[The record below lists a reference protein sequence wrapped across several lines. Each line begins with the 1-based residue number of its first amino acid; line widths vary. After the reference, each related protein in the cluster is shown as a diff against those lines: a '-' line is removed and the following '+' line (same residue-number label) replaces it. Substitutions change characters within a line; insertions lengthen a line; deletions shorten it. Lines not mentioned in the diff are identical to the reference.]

1 MVRQSERREATIAA
15 ILAAARKR
23 FAQKGFAE
31 TTIDEI
37 AQTGGVA
44 KGAVYHHFSAKE
56 EIFERV
62 MDALMAEI
70 AAAVPLAAQAGK
82 DPLDALARGTQKYL
96 SLIAEPG
103 ARRILLA
110 DGPAVLGWEKVRD
123 LDVRHFGRLL
133 QVPVAAL
140 LRGRKKPRE
149 IDAFVHLL
157 TGALNEAALV
167 TALAED
173 PAKTAREMA
182 NAFRAMLSGLLA
194 PSTDG
199 AAEPPAS

>member
-1 MVRQSERREATIAA
+1 MVSQAERRQATIAA
-15 ILAAARKR
+15 ILSAARKR

-44 KGAVYHHFSAKE
+44 KGAVYHHFSSKE
-56 EIFERV
+56 QIFERV
-62 MDALMAEI
+62 MDALMLEI
-70 AAAVPLAAQAGK
+70 AQAVPLAAQGAK

-123 LDVRHFGRLL
+123 LDVRHFGGLL
-133 QVPVAAL
+133 RAPVTLL
-140 LRGRKKPRE
+140 LRGRKKARE
-149 IDAFVHLL
+149 IDALCHLL

-182 NAFRAMLSGLLA
+182 RSFRALLSGLLA
-194 PSTDG
+194 SSTDG
-199 AAEPPAS
+199 SEPSPS

>member
-1 MVRQSERREATIAA
+1 MVSQAERRQATIAA

-37 AQTGGVA
+37 AQAGGVA

-62 MDALMAEI
+62 VDALMAEI
-70 AAAVPLAAQAGK
+70 AQAVPIAARAGK
-82 DPLDALARGTQKYL
+82 DPLDALSRGTQKYL

-110 DGPAVLGWEKVRD
+110 DGPAVLGWEKVRN
-123 LDVRHFGRLL
+123 LDIHHFGRMLH
-133 QVPVAAL
+133 VPVAAL
-140 LRGRKKPRE
+140 LHGRRKPRE
-149 IDAFVHLL
+149 IEALTHLL

-173 PAKTAREMA
+173 PAKAAREMA
-182 NAFRAMLSGLLA
+182 HAFRALLSGLLA

-199 AAEPPAS
+199 SEPSAS